1 MQSSDE
7 ILVSSAVDYHSYC
20 HYRRNSKTK
29 THQHKFIEFSF
40 LETCNNL
47 IAKSESIFGWKFKLK
62 TRMQCENTKLWK
74 RTKNE
79 NEYLFQNWKQNKTK
93 IFKWNHKG

>member
-62 TRMQCENTKLWK
+62 TRMQCE
-74 RTKNE
+74 
-79 NEYLFQNWKQNKTK
+79 KQNCKKELKMKMKIYFKIEKKTTK